1 MYVTIKD
8 KFSIQQLLYRDIRLH
23 YVLQFDDND
32 SATIRQLL
40 FYDFMQVVVNF
51 DKTCFNVNKI
61 KKIQST

>member
-8 KFSIQQLLYRDIRLH
+8 KFSIQQLLYRDIRLY

-51 DKTCFNVNKI
+51 EKTYFNINKI
-61 KKIQST
+61 KKLQPT